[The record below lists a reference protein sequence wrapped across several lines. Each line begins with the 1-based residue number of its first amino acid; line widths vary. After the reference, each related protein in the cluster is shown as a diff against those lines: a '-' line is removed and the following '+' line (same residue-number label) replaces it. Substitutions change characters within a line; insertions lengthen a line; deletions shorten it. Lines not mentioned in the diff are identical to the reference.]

1 MKIKLTFFTILIA
14 YATSAQQGWI
24 DRKDIN
30 PALIYWK
37 EFLVMAGN
45 PNNDEVE
52 PNHDKPAI
60 DSEYEKVVQAYDEH
74 FRRLAKAR
82 QMTVPCDW
90 GGDNTEGPSLL
101 LPHLEHAKRTSQIAR
116 LRVRYYLEKGRPDKA
131 VEDLLTAFT
140 LARHVGQELYLINV
154 LVEIA
159 MNGIL
164 LDAIA
169 ESFHLFPDD
178 ALKQLESGLK
188 RLPKG
193 GSVASTITMERNFM
207 AGWMEKEI
215 KDVLESVGGDEVK
228 ALPILEEKVKTF
240 GAAENGVSFGR
251 MKTSIGDTNG
261 LLKLLRVIYPYYDEA
276 QRLFAPPPQESL
288 DAVETFMKKVEK
300 SDNPFVTLFFPA
312 LRKSQLKELGN
323 RVRMAMLDAA
333 IAYKL
338 DSKTGLERVA
348 DPFSSGPF
356 KMTRVLYKGKDR
368 GFVLTSKFKDPVM
381 NRQAFVETPGERFG
395 LWGKTVGKTGEELKA
410 AGK

>member
-1 MKIKLTFFTILIA
+1 MKIKLTFLTVLIT
-14 YATSAQQGWI
+14 YAASAQQGWI

-178 ALKQLESGLK
+178 TLKQLESGLK

-193 GSVASTITMERNFM
+193 GSVASTIRMERNFM

-240 GAAENGVSFGR
+240 GGAHWDDFMEKSNGD
-251 MKTSIGDTNG
+251 ING

-276 QRLFAPPPQESL
+276 HRLFALPPQESL

-300 SDNPFVTLFFPA
+300 SDNPFGNLFFPA
-312 LRKSQLKELGN
+312 LRKSRLKELGN

-348 DPFSSGPF
+348 DPFSSSPF

-395 LWGKTVGKTGEELKA
+395 LWGKTVGKTGEVLKA
-410 AGK
+410 EGK

>member
-60 DSEYEKVVQAYDEH
+60 DSEYEKAVRAYDEH

-101 LPHLEHAKRTSQIAR
+101 LPHLAYAKRTSQIAR

-312 LRKSQLKELGN
+312 LRKSQL
-323 RVRMAMLDAA
+323 
-333 IAYKL
+333 
-338 DSKTGLERVA
+338 
-348 DPFSSGPF
+348 
-356 KMTRVLYKGKDR
+356 
-368 GFVLTSKFKDPVM
+368 
-381 NRQAFVETPGERFG
+381 
-395 LWGKTVGKTGEELKA
+395 
-410 AGK
+410 

>member
-1 MKIKLTFFTILIA
+1 MKIKLTFLTVLIT
-14 YATSAQQGWI
+14 YAASAQQGWI

-37 EFLVMAGN
+37 EFLIMAGN

-60 DSEYEKVVQAYDEH
+60 DSEYEKVVQAYDGH

-90 GGDNTEGPSLL
+90 GDDNTEGPSLL
-101 LPHLEHAKRTSQIAR
+101 LPHLAYAKRTSQIAR
-116 LRVRYYLEKGRPDKA
+116 LRVRYYLEKDRPDKA
-131 VEDLLTAFT
+131 VEELLTAFT

-169 ESFHLFPDD
+169 ESFHLFPSD
-178 ALKQLESGLK
+178 ALKQLEGGLK

-193 GSVASTITMERNFM
+193 GSVSSTIRMERDFM

-228 ALPILEEKVKTF
+228 ALPILEEKVKMF
-240 GAAENGVSFGR
+240 GGAHWDDLMEKSNGD
-251 MKTSIGDTNG
+251 ING

-276 QRLFAPPPQESL
+276 QRLFALPPQESL

-300 SDNPFVTLFFPA
+300 SDNPFGNLFFPA
-312 LRKSQLKELGN
+312 LRKSRLKELGN

-338 DSKTGLERVA
+338 DSKTGLERVT
-348 DPFSSGPF
+348 DPFSGDPF

-368 GFVLTSKFKDPVM
+368 GFVLRSKFKDPSM

-395 LWGKTVGKTGEELKA
+395 LWGKTVGKTAKELKA